1 MPSKKEKLKEF
12 HKNNIIETAKTLFA
26 ERGIDRTSMDDIAK
40 VADYSKTTLYA
51 YFKSK
56 DEIFN
61 HITFEQITR
70 LKAIVEEALS
80 ENPDFPDGYYAV
92 CNAIAAFYG
101 ECPVYFESILGE
113 IKIPQSETE
122 SKSILV
128 EVYKVG
134 EELNVVIENYIKT
147 HTDSEKFRLVG
158 TPLQTTFTLWSA
170 LSGIITMAHKK
181 EIYISRA
188 MGITKEQFM
197 QDGFEMLLKSIYGG
211 KGT

>member
-1 MPSKKEKLKEF
+1 MPAKKEKLKEF
-12 HKNNIIETAKTLFA
+12 HRKNIIETAKALFA

-40 VADYSKTTLYA
+40 KAEYSKTTLYA

-70 LKAIVEEALS
+70 LKVIVEGALS
-80 ENPDFPDGYYAV
+80 ENTNFPDGYYAV

-113 IKIPQSETE
+113 IKIPQSQGE
-122 SKSILV
+122 SESILA

-134 EELNVVIENYIKT
+134 EELNAIIESYIKT
-147 HTDSEKFRLVG
+147 HTVSGRIRLGVS
-158 TPLQTTFTLWSA
+158 PLQTTFTLWSA

-181 EIYISRA
+181 ELYLDKA
-188 MGITKEQFM
+188 MNITKEQFM
-197 QDGFEMLLKSIYGG
+197 QDGFEMLLKCICQ
-211 KGT
+211 